1 VGSQLTGVTV
11 VVVTWN
17 TRDLTAECV
26 QSVLSHAAG
35 QVSEIIVVDNASS
48 DGTAEQLAARFPAVR
63 LIRNQ
68 RNVGFAVANNQGA
81 TASQSETLLLL
92 NSDAL
97 LLPGAL
103 PALLEVLGREPRA
116 AVVGARLLNADGSFQ
131 ASHSRFPNL
140 LREFLILTGLGR
152 LLLGRRYP
160 SRGPETDRGAQ
171 IVDCVEGACLLVRRN
186 AYLEVG
192 GMDTGY
198 FMYSEE
204 VDLCYALQR
213 KGWQTWY
220 QPSAAVMHLGGAS
233 SRTRPTG
240 READLYRSRVRF
252 FLKHYGRGQSTTLKM
267 MIYVLTILKQ
277 VAHAVLRVVTGGRRG
292 RVVVGLRELQA
303 CLRDA
308 GTAG

>member
-1 VGSQLTGVTV
+1 
-11 VVVTWN
+11 
-17 TRDLTAECV
+17 
-26 QSVLSHAAG
+26 
-35 QVSEIIVVDNASS
+35 VSEVIVVDNASS

-63 LIRNQ
+63 WIRNQ
-68 RNVGFAVANNQGA
+68 SNVGFAVANNQGA
-81 TASQSETLLLL
+81 TASQSEALLLL

-152 LLLGRRYP
+152 LLVGRRYP
-160 SRGPETDRGAQ
+160 SRGPEMDRGAQ

-186 AYLEVG
+186 AYLEAG
-192 GMDTGY
+192 GMDAGY

-204 VDLCYALQR
+204 VDLCYALQQ
-213 KGWQTWY
+213 KGWQIWY
-220 QPSAAVMHLGGAS
+220 QPGAAVTHLGGAS

-252 FLKHYGRGQSTTLKM
+252 FLKHYGRGQSATLKM

-277 VAHAVLRVVTGGRRG
+277 VAHAALRAVTGGRRG

-308 GTAG
+308 GTA